1 MSLSSLAEEE
11 VAQAQRRLPVTE
23 YGAGIVAPRPLTT
36 TTVRTLDLRDRT
48 ASRGTAAAATV
59 LDALARYVPTEIVT
73 LYLTALSAMPAL
85 TATFAQ
91 VTDVRVYW
99 FFAIL
104 TPILLLLVLAG
115 KRRRDGLSPFPG
127 WSELPW
133 WKLAASTI
141 AFIVWALAVPNTPYL
156 TGQSGKV
163 VAAFG
168 ALLVSTFLT
177 LLEPIFERAPR
188 PLSDSLP
195 AGSGGRPKIDVPEEP
210 RL

>member
-1 MSLSSLAEEE
+1 MSLSSLADEE
-11 VAQAQRRLPVTE
+11 VANAQRRISVTD

-36 TTVRTLDLRDRT
+36 TALPTLNLRDRT

-59 LDALARYVPTEIVT
+59 LDALSRYVPTEIVT

-85 TATFAQ
+85 TATFPH
-91 VTDVRVYW
+91 VNDVRVYW
-99 FFAIL
+99 SFAIL

-115 KRRRDGLSPFPG
+115 KRRREGLSPFPG
-127 WSELPW
+127 WSDLPW

-156 TGQSGKV
+156 STQSGKI

-168 ALLVSTFLT
+168 ALLVSTLLT

-188 PLSDSLP
+188 SLAESLP
-195 AGSGGRPKIDVPEEP
+195 ASGGGRTKIDVPDEP